1 MVNGFIIKCIHSVV
15 QTILNSEEEIESLDR
30 AIGDGDHYIN
40 IKRGSMAVQSIES
53 ELTSLPPDQAF
64 KKIGMTLMTSVGGAS
79 GPLFASFFL
88 ALAKEITGETN
99 LQQFSKGFTSG
110 VKSIMARGKSKLGDK
125 TMLDVL
131 IPVSEKLQL
140 LANEGCEKQELIKEI
155 DSIAMAGVIAT
166 KDMMPSKGRSAG
178 LAERAVGHI
187 DPGAKTCQIII
198 STVCKELKKIK

>member
-88 ALAKEITGETN
+88 ALAKEIKGETN

-110 VKSIMARGKSKLGDK
+110 VKSIMDRGKSKLGDK

-178 LAERAVGHI
+178 LAERAIGHI
-187 DPGAKTCQIII
+187 DPGAKTCQLII
-198 STVCKELKKIK
+198 STVCNELKLN

>member
-1 MVNGFIIKCIHSVV
+1 MTNSFIIKCIDSVAK
-15 QTILNSEEEIESLDR
+15 TIINAEEEIESLDR

-40 IKRGSMAVQSIES
+40 IKRGSIAVQSIKS
-53 ELTSLPPDQAF
+53 ELTTLPPDQAF
-64 KKIGMTLMTSVGGAS
+64 KKIGMTLMASVGGAS

-88 ALAKEITGETN
+88 ALAKEVSDESN

-110 VKSIMARGKSKLGDK
+110 VESIIDRGKSKLGDK

-131 IPVSEKLQL
+131 IPVSKKLES
-140 LANEGCEKQELIKEI
+140 LANEGCEKQKLIKEI
-155 DSIAMAGVIAT
+155 DLVAMAGVIAT

-187 DPGAKTCQIII
+187 DPGAKTCQLII
-198 STVCKELKKIK
+198 STVCKELK

>member
-64 KKIGMTLMTSVGGAS
+64 KKIGMTIMTSVGGAS

-110 VKSIMARGKSKLGDK
+110 VKSIMDRGKSKLGDK

-178 LAERAVGHI
+178 LAERAIGHI
-187 DPGAKTCQIII
+187 DPGAKTCQLII
-198 STVCKELKKIK
+198 STVCNELKLN

>member
-15 QTILNSEEEIESLDR
+15 QTILNSEAEIESLDR

-88 ALAKEITGETN
+88 ALAKEIKGETN

-110 VKSIMARGKSKLGDK
+110 VKSIMDRGKSKLGDK

-131 IPVSEKLQL
+131 IPVSEKLES
-140 LANEGCEKQELIKEI
+140 LANEGCEKQKLIKEI
-155 DSIAMAGVIAT
+155 DLVAMAGVMAT

-198 STVCKELKKIK
+198 STVCKELK

>member
-1 MVNGFIIKCIHSVV
+1 MAKGFIIKCVDSVV
-15 QTILNSEEEIESLDR
+15 KTILNAEEEIGHLDR

-40 IKRGSMAVQSIES
+40 IKRGSIAVQSIES
-53 ELTSLPPDQAF
+53 ELTTLPPDQAF
-64 KKIGMTLMTSVGGAS
+64 KKIGMTLMASVGGAS

-88 ALAKEITGETN
+88 ALAKEVSDESN

-110 VKSIMARGKSKLGDK
+110 VESIIDRGKSKLGDK

-131 IPVSEKLQL
+131 IPVSKKLES
-140 LANEGCEKQELIKEI
+140 LANEGCEKQKLIKEI
-155 DSIAMAGVIAT
+155 DLVAMAGVMAT

-187 DPGAKTCQIII
+187 DPGAKTCQLII
-198 STVCKELKKIK
+198 STVCNELK

>member
-1 MVNGFIIKCIHSVV
+1 MVNSFIVKCIDSVV

-40 IKRGSMAVQSIES
+40 IRRGSLALQSINE
-53 ELTSLPPDQAF
+53 ELTKLTTGEAF
-64 KKIGMTLMTSVGGAS
+64 KKIGITIMTSVGGAS

-88 ALAKEITGETN
+88 ALSKEISDKSSLE
-99 LQQFSKGFTSG
+99 QFSKGFTSG
-110 VKSIMARGKSKLGDK
+110 VESIMHRGKSKLGDK

-131 IPVSEKLQL
+131 IPVSEKLES
-140 LANEGCEKQELIKEI
+140 LANEGCEIQKLIKEI
-155 DSIAMAGVIAT
+155 DLVAMAGVMAT

-187 DPGAKTCQIII
+187 DPGAKTCQLII
-198 STVCKELKKIK
+198 STVCKELK

>member
-64 KKIGMTLMTSVGGAS
+64 KKIGMTIMTSVGGAS

-110 VKSIMARGKSKLGDK
+110 VKSIMDRGKSKLGDK

-187 DPGAKTCQIII
+187 DPGAKTCQLII
-198 STVCKELKKIK
+198 STVCNELKLN